1 MPQRQEAVQNSLGG
15 CRKGHPSRKCCWS
28 GEEGCG
34 VPAALSSW
42 SPFPGHKGPGRHG
55 HTVSL
60 ATARTHGRN
69 RSMTPR
75 QSAGCHKSLGEGP
88 GRHTAVGKASLSWT
102 HRPCGQGSLRR
113 TPGGGAA
120 RSVPTSSV
128 AQMQMLAHVNYISQ
142 THLERGSN
150 EIPPI
155 RGTPV

>member
-113 TPGGGAA
+113 TPGGGG
-120 RSVPTSSV
+120 RTVCS
-128 AQMQMLAHVNYISQ
+128 
-142 THLERGSN
+142 HLLCGPN
-150 EIPPI
+150 ADV
-155 RGTPV
+155 GTRKLHFPDSLRTRVK